1 MEKYAATPTAGPK
14 PRNAPGI
21 KIFRDTFNHA
31 SQRNTYHVTRIH
43 ASMQHH
49 AKYQQRRTRYWGIAW
64 GTAIFVHLV
73 VFVCLSWFMKPNYL
87 VTVIQMS
94 PKPDST
100 MHLQPT
106 QALRPVIYF
115 SHTAPSPDAVQLCRL
130 LPTGQPSVCFKASQH
145 HQNPEALIFEEIVEE
160 GHYELVV
167 SETVFASPWQFDG
180 EYRSAFPSGD
190 GKPGGQF
197 RASFDVARRAEEIL
211 TATTFDATK
220 PLQNTESASGA
231 QTNTPNQ
238 GAQTTRKEAVS
249 QPVVKPKPPTK
260 RPQPKKPKPSTP
272 TKVQQTAQTPSA
284 PDASSLENHA
294 EPGEVKVSPKIFQF
308 TPETMAPELVAEAAD
323 AAEAVFRSRDTN
335 RFVAEA
341 EIERRAIQAAYNG
354 DGPTVGVG
362 MQGNA
367 VQNDKDVSEYLA
379 LMHKEI
385 HPRWAEG
392 YLLRLDSNYRFTN
405 AALQNSELKA
415 ATEITLDSLGKV
427 IDVRMVYSSG
437 ISEYDMEA
445 IRVSRYS
452 SPGIAPP
459 KTMLSPSGKAYVHW
473 TFWRDMRQ
481 CGVFGVKVF
490 RIKNG
495 REESVDFSLK
505 KVNLIEKRLGLP
517 QSVLSNDLK
526 RAPKPVTSVPEAPSS
541 APLPETINPMDD

>member
-1 MEKYAATPTAGPK
+1 MQ
-14 PRNAPGI
+14 R
-21 KIFRDTFNHA
+21 HA
-31 SQRNTYHVTRIH
+31 E
-43 ASMQHH
+43 HH
-49 AKYQQRRTRYWGIAW
+49 KRRARYWGIAW
-64 GTAIFVHLV
+64 GTAILVHLV

-100 MHLQPT
+100 VILKPT

-115 SHTAPSPDAVQLCRL
+115 SHTSPSPDAVQPCRL
-130 LPTGQPSVCFKASQH
+130 VPTGQPSDCFKAHRH

-160 GHYELVV
+160 GQYELVV
-167 SETVFASPWQFDG
+167 SEAVFASPWQFDG
-180 EYRSAFPSGD
+180 EYRNALPSGD

-197 RASFDVARRAEEIL
+197 RASFEVARRAEEIL

-220 PLQNTESASGA
+220 PLENAEAAAGT
-231 QTNTPNQ
+231 QTNTPNH
-238 GAQTTRKEAVS
+238 GAQTTRQETVTKPPS
-249 QPVVKPKPPTK
+249 KPKLPTK
-260 RPQPKKPKPSTP
+260 RPQPQKPKPSAP
-272 TKVQQTAQTPSA
+272 TKVQQTAPTPSA
-284 PDASSLENHA
+284 PDASTLETLP
-294 EPGEVKVSPKIFQF
+294 EPGEIKVSPKIFQF
-308 TPETMAPELVAEAAD
+308 TPETMAPELVTEASETAEAI
-323 AAEAVFRSRDTN
+323 FRSRDTK

-367 VQNDKDVSEYLA
+367 VQNDKDVAEYLA

-392 YLLRLDSNYRFTN
+392 YLLLLDTNYRFTN
-405 AALQNSELKA
+405 AALQNDDLKA
-415 ATEITLDSLGKV
+415 ASAITLDSLGKV

-459 KTMLSPSGKAYVHW
+459 KTMLSPNGKAYVHW

-495 REESVDFSLK
+495 KEESVDFSLK
-505 KVNLIEKRLGLP
+505 KVNLLEKKLGLP

-526 RAPKPVTSVPEAPSS
+526 RAPKASTSEPEAPSS
-541 APLPETINPMDD
+541 APLPETINPLDD